1 MPTPRP
7 RPLPLSPDPGGG
19 QADTVCHDRQCLPP
33 RAGSPSSAGPSAE
46 QRGGTASSEWAT
58 RQGGGAGPEA
68 ATPISGP
75 RGGALVCSDPSEHPA
90 RRQGLSQHCKR
101 EAGQDPAL
109 PKGACPSLG
118 ARASRPQA
126 AGTQRKSLRAECP
139 PQTHPNQGKA
149 PTCTRVHRAQ
159 PSQATA
165 KRGGWN
171 QRELKLHVPYLNLF

>member
-126 AGTQRKSLRAECP
+126 AEKGLEGRVSTSDTSKPRKGTDV
-139 PQTHPNQGKA
+139 H
-149 PTCTRVHRAQ
+149 TCSQSTT
-159 PSQATA
+159 SQATA

-171 QRELKLHVPYLNLF
+171 QRELKLHVPYLNFF